1 MGRIKDKEFVCIDVE
16 STGLDCAA
24 DRVIEVAAA
33 SFTLD
38 AILEEF
44 ESLIDPKRVIPC
56 ESIAIHHITQE
67 MVQGKPTIL
76 EVFPQIASL
85 IGNRIIVGH
94 GVQFD
99 IDILS
104 QEAKRVGTDCPFKNN
119 LAFDTLRLARL
130 YGESPSNS
138 LEVLRG
144 HFNIQAE
151 GAHRAMSDVIVN
163 IQVFKRLISHFRTIE
178 EIQAVLAKPIAMKN
192 MPLGKHK
199 GRPFKE
205 IPLPYLQWA
214 AHQEFDMD
222 LLFSLRS
229 EIQRRKKGN
238 SFAQAVNPFHQL

>member
-1 MGRIKDKEFVCIDVE
+1 MPHIKEAEFVCIDVE
-16 STGLDCAA
+16 STGLDCAS
-24 DRVIEVAAA
+24 DRVIEVAVAT
-33 SFTLD
+33 FTAD
-38 AILEEF
+38 TILEEF
-44 ESLIDPKRVIPC
+44 ESLVDPKQNIPC

-67 MVQGKPTIL
+67 MVHGKPTIA
-76 EVFPQIASL
+76 EVFPKISAL
-85 IGNRIIVGH
+85 IDNRIIVGH
-94 GVQFD
+94 GIQFD

-104 QEAKRVGTDCPFKNN
+104 QEAKRAQLDSPFRNN

-151 GAHRAMSDVIVN
+151 GAHRAMSDVVVN
-163 IQVFKRLISHFRTIE
+163 IQVFKRLVSRFRTVE
-178 EIQAVLAKPIAMKN
+178 EIQAVLAKPIAMKA

-199 GRPFKE
+199 GRAFKE
-205 IPLPYLQWA
+205 IPIEYLLWA
-214 AHQEFDMD
+214 ARQQFDND

-238 SFAQAVNPFHQL
+238 SFSQAANPFHLL